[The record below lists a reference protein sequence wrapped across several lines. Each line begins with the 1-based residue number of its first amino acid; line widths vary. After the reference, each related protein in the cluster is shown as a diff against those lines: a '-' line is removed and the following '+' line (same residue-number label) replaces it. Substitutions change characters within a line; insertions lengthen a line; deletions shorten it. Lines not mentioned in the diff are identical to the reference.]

1 MWSRPICWIATTSS
15 DEINIL
21 TCLVAKKMGV
31 QHTIA
36 RIRSPEYGRQLRFMR
51 SELGLSMAINPG
63 GGNGP

>member
-1 MWSRPICWIATTSS
+1 MEQADLLIATTSS

-36 RIRSPEYGRQLRFMR
+36 RIRSPEYGRPAAVYAQ
-51 SELGLSMAINPG
+51 
-63 GGNGP
+63 